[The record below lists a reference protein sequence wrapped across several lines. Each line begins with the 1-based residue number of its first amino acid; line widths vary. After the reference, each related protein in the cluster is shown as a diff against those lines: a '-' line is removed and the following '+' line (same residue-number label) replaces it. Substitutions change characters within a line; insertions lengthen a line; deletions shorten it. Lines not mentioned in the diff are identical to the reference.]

1 MPQQPPVTDYQ
12 HQPHTA
18 ATALANPAAQIPLP
32 EFLTNE
38 QRDIISAGFEH
49 AVITAVAGSGKTT
62 TLAWRIRYLLHQGH
76 DPARMLV
83 LMFNRSAKMDFERKL
98 QAVCGNSGL
107 ALPEIRTYHAMG
119 LRLYRRFVRE
129 GYLPNFSANILS
141 DQEINYQVFQ
151 LSRRLVPEDL
161 AEELRRNKKEFIETA
176 IGFIDRVKTSLSPAE
191 IVFEDMEFTERQRY
205 LIDLFH
211 SFEQWR
217 KGQSRISFADM
228 LYEPVMAIHQNPL
241 LQRLVANKM
250 DLILVD
256 EYQDTNEIQH
266 LLLRYVAGDRA
277 RVTVVGDPDQTI
289 YEFRGAK
296 PEFILRRFSDEF
308 ESPLEQTLS
317 YSFRYG
323 HRVALLANHLI
334 HNNSG
339 RKDLLCHAHPST
351 PATIITLHRQDN
363 DADTVLQLLQAMT
376 AEQLT
381 DTAILFRVWSQSVA
395 IELKLLARQV
405 PYRIDA
411 GKGALFSR
419 EVQAIMA
426 LLQVVTGQLK
436 QLPDSDR
443 LELARQLL
451 RFPHVGLKE
460 PELDQ
465 LARFLA
471 GFGED
476 WAQRMLAMDF
486 NALGPMAARKL
497 RKLAETLNQLSGYRG
512 PVAGLISVYAD
523 STDLYDGIRSLALTH
538 DNAEER
544 INTIN
549 GFRQYL
555 KSLDI
560 NAEKALAH
568 LHTLKQQAGARR
580 NDGQDTK
587 PVGVLLSTIHRTKG
601 LEWPTVIVPGLQE
614 KYLPYSPR
622 AEDNLRAH
630 LESERRLLY
639 VAITRSRQQLHLIT
653 RPASGRPHLDGEQG
667 PSRFVAECCFELSD
681 ELGGALHQPDGSN
694 ALTLNAP
701 LTAISKRYG
710 RREGITLSGE
720 TSQEDN
726 DQPLWQRERLQHA
739 IFGAGT
745 VVSEDERAFE
755 VRFDNGDTLNFS
767 KQSAHLYFSTLS

>member
-1 MPQQPPVTDYQ
+1 MSQQPQITDY
-12 HQPHTA
+12 HRPAHSA
-18 ATALANPAAQIPLP
+18 APTYPAAHLKLP
-32 EFLTNE
+32 DFLTNE
-38 QRDIISAGFEH
+38 QRHIISAGFEH

-76 DPARMLV
+76 DPARILV
-83 LMFNRSAKMDFERKL
+83 LMFNRSAKVDFDRKL
-98 QAVCGNSGL
+98 QSVCSDSGL
-107 ALPEIRTYHAMG
+107 ATPEVRTYHAVG

-129 GYLPNFSANILS
+129 GYLPGFSDNILS

-151 LSRRLVPEDL
+151 LCKRLVPAEL
-161 AEELRRNKKEFIETA
+161 ADELRRNKKEFVETA
-176 IGFIDRVKTSLSPAE
+176 SAFIDRVKTTLSPAE
-191 IVFEDMEFTERQRY
+191 IVFEDMEFSEHQRY

-228 LYEPVMAIHQNPL
+228 LYEPVMAIHQNPP

-308 ESPLEQTLS
+308 ENPLEQTLS

-334 HNNSG
+334 HQNSG
-339 RKDLLCHAHPST
+339 RKDILCQAHPST
-351 PATIITLHRQDN
+351 PATTITLHRHDN
-363 DADTVLQLLQAMT
+363 DADTVLLLLQAQS
-376 AEQLT
+376 AEQLAN
-381 DTAILFRVWSQSVA
+381 TAILFRVWSQSVA

-405 PYRIDA
+405 PYRIGA

-419 EVQAIMA
+419 EVQAVMA
-426 LLQVVTGQLK
+426 LLQVVTGQLQ

-451 RFPHVGLKE
+451 RFPHIGLKE

-476 WAQRMLAMDF
+476 WAQRILAMDF
-486 NALGPMAARKL
+486 NALAPMAARKL
-497 RKLAETLNQLSGYRG
+497 RKLGDTLNQLSGYKG

-538 DNAEER
+538 DSAEER
-544 INTIN
+544 IDTVH

-568 LHTLKQQAGARR
+568 LNTLKQQAGARR
-580 NDGQDTK
+580 SDEQGAAVT
-587 PVGVLLSTIHRTKG
+587 GVLLSTIHRTKG

-622 AEDNLRAH
+622 TKDNLRAH

-653 RPASGRPHLDGEQG
+653 RPASARPHLDGDQG

-681 ELGGALHQPDGSN
+681 ELGGALHQPGESKSI
-694 ALTLNAP
+694 TLSAP
-701 LTAISKRYG
+701 LTAVSERYG
-710 RREGITLSGE
+710 RREGIALSGE
-720 TSQEDN
+720 KSRAHE

-739 IFGAGT
+739 IFGAG
-745 VVSEDERAFE
+745 VVVGEDERAFA
-755 VRFDNGDTLNFS
+755 VRFDKGDTLNFS
-767 KQSAHLYFSTLS
+767 KQSAHLYFRALD

>member
-1 MPQQPPVTDYQ
+1 MPQQPPAPDYP

-18 ATALANPAAQIPLP
+18 ATALANPAAQIALP
-32 EFLTNE
+32 EFLTDE

-49 AVITAVAGSGKTT
+49 AVVTAVAGSGKTT
-62 TLAWRIRYLLHQGH
+62 TLAWRIHYLLHRGH

-161 AEELRRNKKEFIETA
+161 ADELRRNKKEFIETA

-228 LYEPVMAIHQNPL
+228 LYEPVMAIHQNPP

-351 PATIITLHRQDN
+351 PATTITLHRQDN

-395 IELKLLARQV
+395 IELKLLAQQV

-426 LLQVVTGQLK
+426 LLQVVTGQLR

-476 WAQRMLAMDF
+476 WAQRIQAMDF
-486 NALGPMAARKL
+486 NALAPMAARKL
-497 RKLAETLNQLSGYRG
+497 RKLAEALNQLSGYRG

-523 STDLYDGIRSLALTH
+523 STDLYGGIRSLALTH
-538 DNAEER
+538 DSAEER
-544 INTIN
+544 IDTIN

-580 NDGQDTK
+580 NDGQDTT
-587 PVGVLLSTIHRTKG
+587 PAGVLLSTIHRTKG

-622 AEDNLRAH
+622 AENNLRAH
-630 LESERRLLY
+630 IESERRLLY
-639 VAITRSRQQLHLIT
+639 VAITRSKQQLHLIT
-653 RPASGRPHLDGEQG
+653 RPVSGRPHLDGEQG

-681 ELGGALHQPDGSN
+681 ELGNALHLPGGSN
-694 ALTLNAP
+694 AITLNAP
-701 LTAISKRYG
+701 LTAISERYG
-710 RREGITLSGE
+710 RREGITLSGQ
-720 TSQEDN
+720 TRQEDT

-745 VVSEDERAFE
+745 VVGEDERAFE

-767 KQSAHLYFSTLS
+767 KQSAHLYFNISN